1 MWAEDCTDL
10 VWQKIHPGVMFRMDS
25 REGHEKNR
33 KKEVRRLLQWS
44 RKEMIVA
51 WTDGSRNGEK

>member
-33 KKEVRRLLQWS
+33 KKKRVRRLLQWS
-44 RKEMIVA
+44 RKEMIIL
-51 WTDGSRNGEK
+51 WTDGRNGEK